1 MSANNRS
8 MVWRS
13 SCVAISTRT
22 MSGSSSQNASQTPS
36 PRLGRS
42 AALGPCTTDCS
53 GGPVPLSS
61 RPFKDQAPTTSNS
74 DAARDSVHFAVT
86 ALPQNHWYRDGPPSV
101 VAVLC
106 NRSSS
111 RRTLCG
117 NSLQNWSP
125 GSGTAIPLTRTRTW
139 RTASISARQPAHPS
153 RWVVMSRIRDGSRS
167 NSRYGTVN
175 SLISLQ
181 VMFSPHPYQDA
192 AELVHRMM
200 VIGLRGPFGTAHD
213 HPDVRKGVVVI
224 DAQHQGFPLPRRQ
237 GPDRLPQTVLQLGS
251 GDLRKGIVRG
261 RKRQP
266 FHILMMRQAGTIAQ
280 RVTALVEADLI
291 DPGPKAG
298 LALEGPMME
307 EDLHERL
314 LRHVGRVSMVLQH
327 SVRQVVDGL
336 LMARDQLLEGRVVAG
351 RVAVQE
357 LVVRRRHPARGH
369 LLYSLRHAISAKVTR
384 ENQEKCG
391 TTVGDPIPLVHWV
404 VSLIVFRVA
413 IRL

>member
-125 GSGTAIPLTRTRTW
+125 GSGTDIPLTRTRTW

-181 VMFSPHPYQDA
+181 VMFSPHPPSGRSEEHTS
-192 AELVHRMM
+192 ELQSQSNLVCRLLLEKKKNDRCVSDRRRLLVPQAVTQRVEDLSLGESSNPVG
-200 VIGLRGPFGTAHD
+200 VIGND
-213 HPDVRKGVVVI
+213 I
-224 DAQHQGFPLPRRQ
+224 
-237 GPDRLPQTVLQLGS
+237 LGAREYRTNV
-251 GDLRKGIVRG
+251 DL
-261 RKRQP
+261 
-266 FHILMMRQAGTIAQ
+266 LNC
-280 RVTALVEADLI
+280 
-291 DPGPKAG
+291 
-298 LALEGPMME
+298 
-307 EDLHERL
+307 
-314 LRHVGRVSMVLQH
+314 
-327 SVRQVVDGL
+327 
-336 LMARDQLLEGRVVAG
+336 
-351 RVAVQE
+351 
-357 LVVRRRHPARGH
+357 LVVH
-369 LLYSLRHAISAKVTR
+369 
-384 ENQEKCG
+384 
-391 TTVGDPIPLVHWV
+391 
-404 VSLIVFRVA
+404 
-413 IRL
+413 